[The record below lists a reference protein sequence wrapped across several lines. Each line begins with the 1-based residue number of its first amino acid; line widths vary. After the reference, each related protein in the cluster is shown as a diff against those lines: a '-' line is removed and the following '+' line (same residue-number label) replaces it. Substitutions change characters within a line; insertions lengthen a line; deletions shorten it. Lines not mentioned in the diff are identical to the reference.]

1 MKYKMQVLYFSKAG
15 NTEKMAQAIGKS
27 QKAKSDK
34 IPPAYPVE
42 GQKLILIGLELGKGS
57 VDKQVKDFINDL
69 KPERTKNVAFFVTGN
84 VSALEELKDILK
96 HKGVNVLDDVYAC
109 EVKGWLF
116 RSGKVTDE
124 DIQAVV
130 KWADKVTDSLVD

>member
-109 EVKGWLF
+109 EVKGGLF

-130 KWADKVTDSLVD
+130 KWADKVTDSMVE

>member
-109 EVKGWLF
+109 EVKGGLF

>member
-1 MKYKMQVLYFSKAG
+1 MKYKKQVLYFSKTG

-96 HKGVNVLDDVYAC
+96 HKEVNVLDDVYAC
-109 EVKGWLF
+109 EVKGGLF

>member
-69 KPERTKNVAFFVTGN
+69 KPERTKNVAFFVTAN

-109 EVKGWLF
+109 EVKGGLF

>member
-57 VDKQVKDFINDL
+57 VDKDFINDL
-69 KPERTKNVAFFVTGN
+69 KPERTKTVAFFVTGN

-109 EVKGWLF
+109 EVKGGLF

>member
-1 MKYKMQVLYFSKAG
+1 MKYKMQVLYFSKTG

-109 EVKGWLF
+109 EVKGGLF

>member
-1 MKYKMQVLYFSKAG
+1 M
-15 NTEKMAQAIGKS
+15 
-27 QKAKSDK
+27 
-34 IPPAYPVE
+34 
-42 GQKLILIGLELGKGS
+42 
-57 VDKQVKDFINDL
+57 
-69 KPERTKNVAFFVTGN
+69 TGN

-96 HKGVNVLDDVYAC
+96 HKEVNVLDDVYAC
-109 EVKGWLF
+109 EVKGGLF

>member
-109 EVKGWLF
+109 EVKGGLF

-124 DIQAVV
+124 DIQAGV